1 MMNRSGLFS
10 LVVSSSWLE
19 GNAKTLVESE
29 VLHGNQLRCKKWS
42 ILDYLL
48 HSSIFRLAW
57 FRYVSISF

>member
-1 MMNRSGLFS
+1 MNRSDLFI

-19 GNAKTLVESE
+19 GNAKTPAERE
-29 VLHGNQLRCKKWS
+29 VLHGNQLRCKKWFM
-42 ILDYLL
+42 LDYLL